1 MGLFGTNGVRGILGG
16 GLTLADVHDI
26 TMAMAAHV
34 GRGPVLVGRDG
45 RDTSGPISL
54 MVRSSLAYAGIDCA
68 DAGLVPTPCL
78 QLAVRELGYAAGIM
92 ATASHNPPEYGGIK
106 LVMADG
112 IEASRG
118 DEAAI
123 ERIHAARP
131 WSASP
136 PWGTES
142 AEIRAREAYRAGI
155 SASVDVRAIA
165 AAGLRIV
172 LDIGN
177 GAQATVAESVL
188 SGMCDGVTCINAEVD
203 AAFAGRGPEPRPDNL
218 SGLSAAVRDS
228 GADIGVAFDGDGDR
242 SMVCDERGRV
252 LSGDVSALLLADYLL
267 SRSAGSEIVTPI
279 NSGDAIEEVAA
290 RTGSRVVRTGVGS
303 VTVSREMARRGALAG
318 FEENGGFM
326 YGPHLPVRDGCM
338 TAALAL
344 ESLALSR
351 RPLSAAVAALPESF
365 TAKAS
370 VRCPAGAAGRAL
382 ESVAR
387 AHPGA
392 DTRDGVKVRL
402 GPRRWAMARQSGTEP
417 IIRIYAESDSAAGLE
432 ALLAEYSR
440 EVADALAGGPGEGPP
455 ARQHF

>member
-1 MGLFGTNGVRGILGG
+1 MGLFGTNGVRGVLGA
-16 GLTLADVHDI
+16 GLALGDIHGI
-26 TMAMAAHV
+26 TMAIAAHV

-78 QLAVRELGYAAGIM
+78 QVAVRDLGYAAGIM

-106 LVMADG
+106 LVMSDG
-112 IEASRG
+112 IEASRE
-118 DEAAI
+118 DTEAI
-123 ERIHAARP
+123 ERAHAAGPRP
-131 WSASP
+131 ASP
-136 PWGTES
+136 PWGAES
-142 AEIRAREAYRAGI
+142 AEARAREAYRAAI
-155 SASVDVRAIA
+155 SAQADVRAIA
-165 AAGLRIV
+165 RAGLRIV
-172 LDIGN
+172 LDMGN
-177 GAQATVAESVL
+177 GAQAAVAESAL
-188 SGMCDGVTCINAEVD
+188 SGMCEVTCINAGVD
-203 AAFAGRGPEPRPDNL
+203 AAFSGRGPEPRPDNL
-218 SGLSAAVRDS
+218 SGLSEAVRDS

-252 LSGDVSALLLADYLL
+252 LSGDVSALLLAEYLL
-267 SRSAGSEIVTPI
+267 SQNAGSEVVTPI

-370 VRCPAGAAGRAL
+370 VRCAPGMAARAL

-417 IIRIYAESDSAAGLE
+417 IIRIYAESDSASGLE

-440 EVADALAGGPGEGPP
+440 EVADALA
-455 ARQHF
+455 

>member
-1 MGLFGTNGVRGILGG
+1 MGLFGTNGVRGILGE
-16 GLTLADVHDI
+16 GLTLADVHDM
-26 TMAMAAHV
+26 TMAIAARV

-78 QLAVRELGYAAGIM
+78 QLAVRDLGYAAGIM

-112 IEASRG
+112 IEASRA
-118 DEAAI
+118 DTAAI
-123 ERIHAARP
+123 ERAHAARQ
-131 WSASP
+131 WRASP
-136 PWGTES
+136 PWGSES
-142 AEIRAREAYRAGI
+142 AEARARGAYRDAISSRVDAG
-155 SASVDVRAIA
+155 AIA
-165 AAGLRIV
+165 REGLRIV
-172 LDIGN
+172 LDMGN
-177 GAQATVAESVL
+177 GAQATVAEGVL
-188 SGMCDGVTCINAEVD
+188 SGMCGGVTCVNAGID
-203 AAFAGRGPEPRPDNL
+203 ASFSGRGPEPRPDNL
-218 SGLSAAVRDS
+218 AALSAAVRDA

-242 SMVCDERGRV
+242 SMLCDERGRV

-267 SRSAGSEIVTPI
+267 SRSAGSEVVTPI

-370 VRCPAGAAGRAL
+370 VRCPGGRAARAL
-382 ESVAR
+382 ESLAR

-417 IIRIYAESDSAAGLE
+417 IVRVYAESDSAAGLE
-432 ALLAEYSR
+432 ALLAEYTR
-440 EVADALAGGPGEGPP
+440 EVADALA
-455 ARQHF
+455 

>member
-1 MGLFGTNGVRGILGG
+1 VRGILGET
-16 GLTLADVHDI
+16 LTLGGVHDI
-26 TMAMAAHV
+26 AMAIAAHV

-54 MVRSSLAYAGIDCA
+54 MVRSSLAYAGVDCA

-78 QLAVRELGYAAGIM
+78 QLAVRDFGYAAGIM

-112 IEASRG
+112 IEASRA
-118 DEAAI
+118 DTDAV
-123 ERIHAARP
+123 ERIHAART
-131 WSASP
+131 WTASP

-142 AEIRAREAYRAGI
+142 TEARAREAYGAGV
-155 SASVDVRAIA
+155 SSRVDAQAIRR
-165 AAGLRIV
+165 AGLRIV
-172 LDIGN
+172 LDMGN
-177 GAQATVAESVL
+177 GAQAAVAEGVL
-188 SGMCDGVTCINAEVD
+188 SGMCGEVTCINSEVD
-203 AAFAGRGPEPRPDNL
+203 AAFPGRGPEPRPDSL

-252 LSGDVSALLLADYLL
+252 LSGDASALLLADYLL
-267 SRSAGSEIVTPI
+267 SRNVGSEIVTPV

-351 RPLSAAVAALPESF
+351 RPLSAAAAALPESF

-370 VRCPAGAAGRAL
+370 VRCPEGAAAPAL
-382 ESVAR
+382 EALAR

-417 IIRIYAESDSAAGLE
+417 IIRIYAESDSAADLE

-440 EVADALAGGPGEGPP
+440 EVSDALP
-455 ARQHF
+455 

>member
-16 GLTLADVHDI
+16 DLTLGGIHDI
-26 TMAMAAHV
+26 VMAIAAHV

-45 RDTSGPISL
+45 RDTSAPISS

-106 LVMADG
+106 LVWGDG
-112 IEASRG
+112 IEASRE

-123 ERIHAARP
+123 ERIHAARS
-131 WSASP
+131 WTASP
-136 PWGTES
+136 PWGTGSSE
-142 AEIRAREAYRAGI
+142 ARALQAYRAGVCARVDAGAI
-155 SASVDVRAIA
+155 SR
-165 AAGLRIV
+165 AGLRIV
-172 LDIGN
+172 LDLGN
-177 GAQATVAESVL
+177 GAQAAVAEGIM
-188 SGMCDGVTCINAEVD
+188 SGMCDGVTCINSAIDAE
-203 AAFAGRGPEPRPDNL
+203 FPGRGPEPKPDNL
-218 SGLSAAVRDS
+218 SGLSRAVRDS

-242 SMVCDERGRV
+242 SMMCDERGRI

-267 SRSAGSEIVTPI
+267 SRNAGAEIVTPI
-279 NSGDAIEEVAA
+279 NSGDAIEEVAS

-344 ESLALSR
+344 ESLARSR
-351 RPLSAAVAALPESF
+351 RPLSSAVAALPESF

-370 VRCPAGAAGRAL
+370 VRCPGGAAARAL
-382 ESVAR
+382 ESLAR

-432 ALLAEYSR
+432 ALLAEYTRKVS
-440 EVADALAGGPGEGPP
+440 DALA
-455 ARQHF
+455 

>member
-1 MGLFGTNGVRGILGG
+1 VGLFGTNGVRGILGET
-16 GLTLADVHDI
+16 LTLGGVHDI
-26 TMAMAAHV
+26 AMAIAAHV

-54 MVRSSLAYAGIDCA
+54 MVRSSLAYAGVDCA

-78 QLAVRELGYAAGIM
+78 QLAVRDLGYAAGIM

-112 IEASRG
+112 IEASSE
-118 DEAAI
+118 DTAAV

-136 PWGTES
+136 PSPPWGAES
-142 AEIRAREAYRAGI
+142 AESRARGAYGAGV
-155 SASVDVRAIA
+155 SARVDAGAIA
-165 AAGLRIV
+165 RAGLRIV
-172 LDIGN
+172 LDVGN
-177 GAQATVAESVL
+177 GAQATAAEGVL
-188 SGMCDGVTCINAEVD
+188 SGMCDVTCINAEVD
-203 AAFAGRGPEPRPDNL
+203 AAFPGRGPEPRPDNL

-252 LSGDVSALLLADYLL
+252 LSGDESALLLADYLL
-267 SRSAGSEIVTPI
+267 SRNAGSEVVTPV

-290 RTGSRVVRTGVGS
+290 RTGSRVVRTRVGS

-351 RPLSAAVAALPESF
+351 RPLSEAAAALPKSL

-370 VRCPAGAAGRAL
+370 VRCPEGAAAPAL
-382 ESVAR
+382 EALAR

-402 GPRRWAMARQSGTEP
+402 GPRRWAMARKSGTEP

-440 EVADALAGGPGEGPP
+440 EVADALA
-455 ARQHF
+455 

>member
-1 MGLFGTNGVRGILGG
+1 MGLFGTNGVRGILGD
-16 GLTLADVHDI
+16 TLALGDIHDI
-26 TMAMAAHV
+26 AMAIAAHV

-54 MVRSSLAYAGIDCA
+54 MVRSSLAYAGVDCA

-78 QLAVRELGYAAGIM
+78 QLAVRDLGYAAGIM

-118 DEAAI
+118 DTDAV
-123 ERIHAARP
+123 ERICAARS
-131 WSASP
+131 WTASP
-136 PWGTES
+136 PWG
-142 AEIRAREAYRAGI
+142 AEAAEARARGAYRAGV
-155 SASVDVRAIA
+155 ASHVDVGAIA
-165 AAGLRIV
+165 RAGLRAV
-172 LDIGN
+172 LDMGN
-177 GAQATVAESVL
+177 GAQAAVAEGVL
-188 SGMCDGVTCINAEVD
+188 SEMCGEVTCINAKVD
-203 AAFAGRGPEPRPDNL
+203 AAFPGRGPEPRPDNL
-218 SGLSAAVRDS
+218 GGLSAAVRDS

-252 LSGDVSALLLADYLL
+252 LSGDASALLLADYLL
-267 SRSAGSEIVTPI
+267 SRNAGSEVVTPI
-279 NSGDAIEEVAA
+279 NSSDAIEGVAS

-351 RPLSAAVAALPESF
+351 RPLSVAVAALPESF

-370 VRCPAGAAGRAL
+370 VRCPAGMAARAL
-382 ESVAR
+382 ESLAA

-440 EVADALAGGPGEGPP
+440 EVADALA
-455 ARQHF
+455 